1 MKRTL
6 KKLMLSLAALLC
18 VWSLA
23 LPVFADV
30 IVPPSDGLGIT
41 IEATQTEAATEAA
54 AEVVASTTNPM
65 FLYLG
70 IGAAV
75 IVVGLILFLLLRKKA

>member
-6 KKLMLSLAALLC
+6 KKLVLSLAVLLC

-54 AEVVASTTNPM
+54 AEVAASTTNPVY
-65 FLYLG
+65 LYLG

>member
-6 KKLMLSLAALLC
+6 KKLVLSLAVLLC

-54 AEVVASTTNPM
+54 AEVSSC
-65 FLYLG
+65 
-70 IGAAV
+70 
-75 IVVGLILFLLLRKKA
+75 RH

>member
-6 KKLMLSLAALLC
+6 KKLVLSLAVLLC

-23 LPVFADV
+23 VPVFADV
-30 IVPPSDGLGIT
+30 IIPPSDGIDFT

-54 AEVVASTTNPM
+54 AEVAAS
-65 FLYLG
+65 
-70 IGAAV
+70 I
-75 IVVGLILFLLLRKKA
+75 FLLQYQEYPTPLHNHKRP